1 MKYIA
6 LILYLIF
13 STAVAEAKVSPTLKE
28 SCGLRVYIVKILHE
42 KHKERQVARGLDII
56 NRVVEVFASADG
68 GFTILL
74 SYPSGYSCVATL
86 GHGWEIDN
94 SISKGESF

>member
-28 SCGLRVYIVKILHE
+28 SCGLRAYIVKILRE
-42 KHKERQVARGLDII
+42 KHKERQVAIGLDIH
-56 NRVVEVFASADG
+56 NRIVEVFASDVG
-68 GFTILL
+68 EFTILL
-74 SYPSGYSCVATL
+74 SYPSGYSCIATL
-86 GHGWEIDN
+86 GNGWEMD
-94 SISKGESF
+94 SVKSKGESF